1 MKNNPVKIWIS
12 LLYTHIYM
20 KKIYNDSVDLVTDER
35 FVSYHN
41 GNAKRAEIHFWTT
54 WIAENPDKLHLVTE
68 ARTMLDA
75 LNVHIS
81 EGELQVEKDKLFAKL
96 ESKAPVKTHRL
107 GGKWRWI
114 AAASILLIG
123 AFSFHQIFLKG
134 TTQPTLALH
143 PTSTE
148 EWLHVAAQN
157 GRMIKVNLS
166 DGSQI
171 TLMGGSTLHYPKH
184 FSKDT
189 MCVLLNGDARFNISK
204 NAGRTFA
211 VKTDNALVTVLG
223 TQFLVE
229 QVDSKNTRVSL
240 FSGKIKLTNRN
251 NKKQILLNPGQQGY
265 VTTTNIHLDKFAP
278 TQINNFPEGI
288 LHFQNAS
295 FAEVSRKMTQY
306 YGIHLSL
313 RKPDA
318 RWRYTGHFE
327 KLPVEAALAAI
338 CFSKELSSKK
348 IAKDTYVLY

>member
-1 MKNNPVKIWIS
+1 
-12 LLYTHIYM
+12 M
-20 KKIYNDSVDLVTDER
+20 KKNYNDSVDLVTDES

-41 GNAKRAEIHFWTT
+41 GNANRAEIHFWTT

-96 ESKAPVKTHRL
+96 ESKAPTKTHRL
-107 GGKWRWI
+107 GGKWQWI

-123 AFSFHQIFLKG
+123 VFSFHQIFFKS
-134 TTQPTLALH
+134 TAQPTLTLH
-143 PTSTE
+143 RTSTE
-148 EWLHVAAQN
+148 EWLQVTAQN
-157 GRMIKVNLS
+157 GKITKVNLS

-189 MCVLLNGDARFNISK
+189 MCVLLNGDARFDISK
-204 NAGRTFA
+204 NEGRTFA
-211 VKTDNALVTVLG
+211 VKTDNAVVTVLG

-229 QVDSKNTRVSL
+229 QADSKNTRVSL
-240 FSGKIKLTNRN
+240 FSGKIRLTNRN
-251 NKKQILLNPGQQGY
+251 NKKQILLSPGQQGY
-265 VTTTNIHLDKFAP
+265 VTNTNIHLDKFTP

-295 FAEVSRKMTQY
+295 FAEVARKLKQY
-306 YGIHLSL
+306 YGISLSL

-348 IAKDTYVLY
+348 IATDTYVLY